1 MFMLKKIHHIG
12 IVVRSL
18 EEAFGFYRDTL
29 GLPLHKTATVQDQ
42 GVKAALLLVG
52 GSEVELLEPI
62 NPDSGVAKFL
72 QKKGEGLHHLCFQTD
87 NIETELQGARDKGL
101 RLIDPKPR
109 PGLAGII
116 AFLHPQACCSVL
128 VEYAQPVDPGEPSFR
143 LRSRQALFVGKTR
156 DRRFT
161 AKRLDHL
168 VIAVNDLEGAVA
180 TYQKNFGLTR
190 EAARDVSALGI
201 RNTFM
206 PIGDAKIEFVTPLGD
221 KSPITQFIASR
232 GEGMY
237 LLALDVDDLPGAVA
251 TLTDQG
257 IKTNTV
263 KASDGNDIAFIS
275 PKHTH
280 GVLLQLLAHS

>member
-1 MFMLKKIHHIG
+1 MLKKIHHIG

-18 EEAFGFYRDTL
+18 EESFGFYRDTL
-29 GLPLHKTATVQDQ
+29 GLPLHKTATMQDQ
-42 GVKAALLLVG
+42 GVKAALLPVG
-52 GSEVELLEPI
+52 ESEIELLEPI
-62 NPDSGVAKFL
+62 NPDSGVGKFL
-72 QKKGEGLHHLCFQTD
+72 QKKGGGLHHLCFETT
-87 NIETELQGARDKGL
+87 NIEAELQGARDKGL

-128 VEYAQPVDPGEPSFR
+128 VEYAQPVDHSGPSLLQGET
-143 LRSRQALFVGKTR
+143 Q
-156 DRRFT
+156 DRRFA

-190 EAARDVSALGI
+190 EEARDVPALGI

-221 KSPITQFIASR
+221 RSPITQFIASK

-237 LLALDVDDLPGAVA
+237 LLALEVDHLSGAVA
-251 TLTDQG
+251 TLADQG

-263 KASDGNDIAFIS
+263 KASDGNDIAFVS
-275 PKHTH
+275 PKNTH
-280 GVLLQLLAHS
+280 GVLLQLLSRS